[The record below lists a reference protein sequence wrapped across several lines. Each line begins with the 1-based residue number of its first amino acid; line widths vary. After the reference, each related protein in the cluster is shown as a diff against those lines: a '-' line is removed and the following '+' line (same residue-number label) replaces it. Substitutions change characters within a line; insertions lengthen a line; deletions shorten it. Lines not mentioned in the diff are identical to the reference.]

1 MKKYLMTALVLVAS
15 ASLFTAS
22 AASKKKNV
30 KKVTPVVL
38 ASEGDSLSYA
48 AGVYAT
54 RGLVPFIQQSY
65 QVDTAYMADF
75 IRGYEEAIQQA
86 NTPKG
91 TAYIV
96 GMQIAQMVNQRILP
110 GTREELKSTKDSIN
124 AELFSRGFVAALAND
139 TTIFTEH
146 KAGEFKKEALAG
158 AGEKYLA
165 ANAKKPGVKVLP
177 SGLQYKVIKEGQG
190 EIPQASDEVEVIY
203 EGRLID
209 GTVFDATSKHGGAAT
224 DKFRAGSLI
233 KGWTEALT
241 MMPVGS
247 KWQLY
252 IPYELAYGE
261 RQAGQ
266 IPPYSTLVFDLELV
280 SIVKPEV
287 KSEADSEQKDD
298 VAVGAEKKVAK
309 TPAKTAGKKS
319 ASRKPMEDA
328 ALRNLRLE
336 NLRRAIAG
344 LDVQGQSLLSLRYGE
359 ELTME
364 EIGQI
369 YGISKMAASR
379 RLKKLYQKL
388 EDSVL

>member
-22 AASKKKNV
+22 AAKKKNV

-38 ASEGDSLSYA
+38 ATESDSLSYA
-48 AGVYAT
+48 AGVHAT
-54 RGLVPFIQQSY
+54 RGLIPFIQQSY
-65 QVDTAYMADF
+65 KVDTAYMADF
-75 IRGYEEAIQQA
+75 IRGYEEAIAKA
-86 NTPKG
+86 NTPQG

-110 GTREELKSTKDSIN
+110 GTREELKSAKDSID
-124 AELFSRGFVAALAND
+124 AAMFSRGFVAALAND
-139 TTIFTEH
+139 TTLFSVK
-146 KAGEFKKEALAG
+146 KAGEFKTQILAG
-158 AGEKYLA
+158 AGEKFLA
-165 ANAKKPGVKVLP
+165 ENAKKPGVKVLP
-177 SGLQYKVIKEGQG
+177 SGLLYKVIKAGQG
-190 EIPQASDEVEVIY
+190 EVPKATDEVEVIY

-209 GTVFDATSKHGGAAT
+209 GTVFDATSKHGGAKT
-224 DKFRAGSLI
+224 DKFRAGNLI

-241 MMPVGS
+241 TMPVGS

-287 KSEADSEQKDD
+287 KAEPAGELKED

-309 TPAKTAGKKS
+309 TPAKSAAKKAGSKK
-319 ASRKPMEDA
+319 RK
-328 ALRNLRLE
+328 
-336 NLRRAIAG
+336 
-344 LDVQGQSLLSLRYGE
+344 
-359 ELTME
+359 
-364 EIGQI
+364 
-369 YGISKMAASR
+369 
-379 RLKKLYQKL
+379 
-388 EDSVL
+388 

>member
-22 AASKKKNV
+22 AAKKKNV

-38 ASEGDSLSYA
+38 VTESDSLSYA
-48 AGVYAT
+48 AGVHAT
-54 RGLVPFIQQSY
+54 RGLIPFIQQSY
-65 QVDTAYMADF
+65 KVDTAYMADF
-75 IRGYEEAIQQA
+75 IRGYEEAIAKA
-86 NTPKG
+86 NTPQG

-110 GTREELKSTKDSIN
+110 GTREELKSAKDSID
-124 AELFSRGFVAALAND
+124 AAMFSRGFVAALAND
-139 TTIFTEH
+139 TTLFSVK
-146 KAGEFKKEALAG
+146 KAGEFKTQILAG
-158 AGEKYLA
+158 AGEKFLA

-177 SGLQYKVIKEGQG
+177 SGLQYKVIKAGQG
-190 EIPQASDEVEVIY
+190 EVPKATDEVEVIY

-209 GTVFDATSKHGGAAT
+209 GTVFDATSKHGGAKT
-224 DKFRAGSLI
+224 DKFRAGNLI

-241 MMPVGS
+241 TMPVGS

-287 KSEADSEQKDD
+287 KAEPAGELKED

-309 TPAKTAGKKS
+309 TPAKSAAKKAGSKK
-319 ASRKPMEDA
+319 RK
-328 ALRNLRLE
+328 
-336 NLRRAIAG
+336 
-344 LDVQGQSLLSLRYGE
+344 
-359 ELTME
+359 
-364 EIGQI
+364 
-369 YGISKMAASR
+369 
-379 RLKKLYQKL
+379 
-388 EDSVL
+388 